1 MIMLIQMKKIALSFL
16 ACLTCALTAFSQE
29 FQLPEGTKVP
39 GEVQVLCIGNS
50 FTYVHDSDMML
61 REIARSQ
68 GFDVRIGKFLAGG
81 YTFGRHLE
89 NEESRAAVDFGGY
102 DFAFLQDQ
110 SSNPARYSRD
120 KDKQVLED
128 LKTLKRNVLAHSPGC
143 KVFLERTWA
152 YSGFEAGGFG
162 TAESLDYHLG
172 KGAAKMARKARTGL
186 SPIGDAFNLAM
197 EIWPEGQLLGPDNH
211 HQSLEGAY
219 LKACVNYLLITGRP
233 FSGSPACCGVS
244 PEVAAFLR
252 AVAERVVLE
261 KR

>member
-1 MIMLIQMKKIALSFL
+1 MVKRNQMKKIFLSLL
-16 ACLTCALTAFSQE
+16 ACLMCTLTAFSQG
-29 FQLPEGTKVP
+29 FQLPEGARDP
-39 GEVQVLCIGNS
+39 GEIQVLCIGNS

-68 GFDVRIGKFLAGG
+68 GLDVRVGKFLAGG

-102 DFAFLQDQ
+102 EYAFLQDQ
-110 SSNPARYSRD
+110 SANPARYSRD
-120 KDKQVLED
+120 RDKQVLKD
-128 LKTLKRNVLAHSPGC
+128 LKSLKKNVLAHSPGC
-143 KVFLERTWA
+143 EVILERTWT

-186 SPIGDAFNLAM
+186 SPIGDAFNLA
-197 EIWPEGQLLGPDNH
+197 ISRRPEVRLLGPDNH

-219 LKACVNYLLITGRP
+219 LKACVNFLLISRKP
-233 FSGSPACCGVS
+233 FSGSPACCGVD
-244 PEVAAFLR
+244 PQVASFLR
-252 AVAERVVLE
+252 SIAQETVLGH
-261 KR
+261 